1 MTPEASWRMFAQRRR
16 TRDSGK
22 PFYQFG
28 TKEFADLGAGA
39 GISSV
44 ELIESVEGDYYAWM
58 LNRTPTPTT
67 RPILISES
75 MEELNQRFQGGDL
88 TESIQRAERDG
99 KGRVIRLDVR
109 ELDKV
114 S

>member
-1 MTPEASWRMFAQRRR
+1 MIDDRKWKLFAQRRR
-16 TRDSGK
+16 TRDVGK

-28 TKEFADLGAGA
+28 TQEFADLGAGA

-58 LNRTPTPTT
+58 PNRPLTPTS

-75 MEELNQRFQGGDL
+75 MEELIQRFQGGDL
-88 TESIQRAERDG
+88 TENIQRSEREG
-99 KGRVIRLDVR
+99 KGSVIRLDVR
-109 ELDKV
+109 EVDKI